1 MSLVK
6 MGKLIIISGPSGVGK
21 SPLHQ
26 ALEKFYPEIAGRLNK
41 LILYNSRQPRPKEV
55 EGKDYFFRSRPFM
68 EELRKKENFVVLDV
82 RGDLQ
87 ALDIV
92 ELNNN
97 LEKTDLLFEGNP
109 FIGKTLLLH
118 PSLRN
123 VQKIGIFISPLSR
136 EEIIFFK
143 SLGDRLALPELVTD
157 IMRRK
162 LLRRTEKQKG
172 ILSLTDLENIETRAR
187 SAPEELR
194 EAFQFEYVLPNHD
207 GEDSENWNTFYYPVG
222 EARKTLLSLVE
233 ILQGRK
239 TSYAEK
245 WEENLWE

>member
-1 MSLVK
+1 

-26 ALEKFYPEIAGRLNK
+26 ALEKFYPEVAGRMNK
-41 LILYNSRQPRPKEV
+41 LILYNSRAPRPQER
-55 EGKDYFFRSRPFM
+55 EGKDYYFRSRRFI
-68 EELRKKENFVVLDV
+68 EGLRKKENFVILDV

-87 ALDIV
+87 ALDIG

-97 LEKTDLLFEGNP
+97 LGKTDILFEGNP
-109 FIGKTLLLH
+109 FVGKMLLFH
-118 PSLRN
+118 PSLKDIK
-123 VQKIGIFISPLSR
+123 KISIFISPLSR

-143 SLGDRLALPELVTD
+143 SLGDRLALGELVTD

-172 ILSLTDLENIETRAR
+172 ILSLADLENIETRVK

-194 EAFQFEYVLPNHD
+194 EACQFEYVLPNHD
-207 GEDSENWNTFYYPVG
+207 GEDSENWNAFYYPVG

-233 ILQGRK
+233 ILKGRK
-239 TSYAEK
+239 TSYVEK
-245 WEENLWE
+245 WDEGLW

>member
-1 MSLVK
+1 MR
-6 MGKLIIISGPSGVGK
+6 KLIIISGPSGVGK

-26 ALEKFYPEIAGRLNK
+26 ALEKFYPELAGRMNK
-41 LILYNSRQPRPKEV
+41 LILYNSRAPRPKEV
-55 EGKDYFFRSRPFM
+55 EGKDYYFRSRRFI
-68 EELRKKENFVVLDV
+68 EGLGKKENFVALDV

-97 LEKTDLLFEGNP
+97 LGETDILFEGNP
-109 FIGKTLLLH
+109 FVGKMLLLH

-123 VQKIGIFISPLSR
+123 VEKISVFISPLSR

-143 SLGDRLALPELVTD
+143 SLGDRLALEELVTD

-172 ILSLTDLENIETRAR
+172 ILSLADLENIETRVR

-194 EAFQFEYVLPNHD
+194 EAGQFTYVLPNHD
-207 GEDSENWNTFYYPVG
+207 GEDSENWNAFYYPVG

-233 ILQGRK
+233 ILKGRK
-239 TSYAEK
+239 TPSVEK
-245 WEENLWE
+245 WEKNLWYG

>member
-1 MSLVK
+1 

-26 ALEKFYPEIAGRLNK
+26 ALEKFYPETAGKMNK
-41 LILYNSRQPRPKEV
+41 LILYNSRAPRPQEV
-55 EGKDYFFRSRPFM
+55 EGKDYYFRSRSFL

-87 ALDIV
+87 ALDIE
-92 ELNNN
+92 ELNND
-97 LEKTDLLFEGNP
+97 LGKTDILFEGNP
-109 FIGKTLLLH
+109 FIGKALLLH

-123 VQKIGIFISPLSR
+123 IEKISVFISPLSW

-143 SLGDRLALPELVTD
+143 GIGGRLTLSELVTD

-172 ILSLTDLENIETRAR
+172 ILSLTDLENIETRAK
-187 SAPEELR
+187 SAYLELK
-194 EAFQFEYVLPNHD
+194 EALQFEYVLPNHD
-207 GEDSENWNTFYYPVG
+207 GEDSENWNAFYYPIG

-233 ILQGRK
+233 ILEGRK
-239 TSYAEK
+239 PSSAEK
-245 WEENLWE
+245 WDETLW